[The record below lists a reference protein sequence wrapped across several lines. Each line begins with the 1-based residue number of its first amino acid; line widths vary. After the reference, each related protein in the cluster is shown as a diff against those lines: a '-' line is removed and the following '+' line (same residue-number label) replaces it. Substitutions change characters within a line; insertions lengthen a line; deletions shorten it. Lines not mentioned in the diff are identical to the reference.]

1 MKLAQKVAV
10 LWCAV
15 QLGFPAAV
23 TEEASRSAAEKLR
36 RIEDGELTSGE
47 TVVLLEAELNA
58 YLQYAGAGRFPAGVR
73 DPSLQLRA
81 GGAIVQA
88 VIDLEQAGASLEQLP
103 MVMRLLLRGTRSVA
117 VDVDYQASDGSLA
130 VRPVSFKVEDFAMEG
145 AELKWFLE
153 AFAPPEWQP
162 YLGGERIELQDGVRD
177 IRVEPGRAV
186 IVAD

>member
-1 MKLAQKVAV
+1 MKLAQMVAV

-15 QLGFPAAV
+15 QFSLPAAV
-23 TEEASRSAAEKLR
+23 TEEESRSAAEKLR
-36 RIEDGELTSGE
+36 RIEGGELASGE
-47 TVVLLEAELNA
+47 TVVLLEDELNA
-58 YLQYAGAGRFPAGVR
+58 YLQYTGAGQLPAGVR

-103 MVMRLLLRGTRSVA
+103 VVLRLLLRGTRSIA

-130 VRPVSFKVEDFAMEG
+130 VRPVSLKVEDLALEG
-145 AELKWFLE
+145 SVLKWFLE

-162 YLGGERIELQDGVRD
+162 YLDGERIELQSGVSD